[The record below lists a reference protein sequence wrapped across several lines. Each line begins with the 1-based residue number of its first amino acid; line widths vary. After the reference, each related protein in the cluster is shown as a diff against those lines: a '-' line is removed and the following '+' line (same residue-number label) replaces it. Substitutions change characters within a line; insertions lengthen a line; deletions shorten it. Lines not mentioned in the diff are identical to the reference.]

1 VDLVLS
7 GVLCGI
13 EGQFWGV
20 LLRRWIYVHYSGFP
34 NVVQLF
40 VHPKGLG
47 HAVEVLVAVF

>member
-7 GVLCGI
+7 GIIGGN
-13 EGQFWGV
+13 ERQFWGV
-20 LLRRWIYVHYSGFP
+20 LLRRWIDVHDSGFS

-47 HAVEVLVAVF
+47 HTVEVLVAVF

>member
-7 GVLCGI
+7 GVFGGI
-13 EGQFWGV
+13 KRQFWGV
-20 LLRRWIYVHYSGFP
+20 LLCWWIDVHDSGFP

-47 HAVEVLVAVF
+47 HAIEVLVAIF

>member
-7 GVLCGI
+7 CVFGGI
-13 EGQFWGV
+13 ERQFWGV
-20 LLRRWIYVHYSGFP
+20 LLRRWIDIHDSGFP